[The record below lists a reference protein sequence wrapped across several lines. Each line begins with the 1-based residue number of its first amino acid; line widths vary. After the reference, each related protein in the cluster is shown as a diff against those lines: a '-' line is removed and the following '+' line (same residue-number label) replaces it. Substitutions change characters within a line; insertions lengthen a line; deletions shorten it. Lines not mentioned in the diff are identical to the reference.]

1 MTRNELEDASI
12 SLKSALKSINAE
24 VNRLKGEYHNAQVTE
39 SFLVDLSNSFSSK
52 QYTKVLHEWD
62 KKKIVIN
69 KYLQNSTEFA
79 VNIETI
85 INELKKQRAIDTQDF
100 VQQFP
105 ITAQSCGIQIDSNS
119 RHPNY
124 FLMNGFFQVSVNEK
138 KYEISIAPRMGKV
151 ITVGPE
157 LSVILEILTSE
168 IKRIFER
175 NWDVLGFRNNLI
187 EIYKSISP
195 RNLQSS
201 NSEVSIK
208 SVMKEFKS
216 RHRLGNDEFLVDF
229 SRLLKED
236 KGIQLANTR
245 DSANGIQIVG
255 SESNGYYGY
264 MKIEGL
270 Q

>member
-12 SLKSALKSINAE
+12 SLKSTLKSISGE
-24 VNRLKGEYHNAQVTE
+24 VIRLKSEYHNAQVTE
-39 SFLVDLSNSFSSK
+39 SFLVDLSNSLSTK
-52 QYTKVLHEWD
+52 QYTKVLNEWD
-62 KKKIVIN
+62 KKKSLVN
-69 KYLQNSTEFA
+69 KYLLNSSEFD
-79 VNIETI
+79 VKIEI
-85 INELKKQRAIDTQDF
+85 IIDELKKQRAIDIQDF
-100 VQQFP
+100 VHKFP
-105 ITAQSCGIQIDSNS
+105 ISAQSCGIQIDSNS

-124 FLMNGFFQVSVNEK
+124 FLINGFFQVGVNEK
-138 KYEISIAPRMGKV
+138 KYEVSIAPRMGKV
-151 ITVGPE
+151 IIVGPE
-157 LSVILEILTSE
+157 LNVILEILTSE

-175 NWDVLGFRNNLI
+175 DWDVSVFRDNLI

-195 RNLQSS
+195 RNSQSS

-208 SVMKEFKS
+208 SIMKEFKS
-216 RHRLGNDEFLVDF
+216 KHKLGNDEFLVDF

-270 Q
+270 K